1 MSRSRDLPIYHAGYA
16 LLKLVTEAVGNF
28 PRDHRATL
36 GNRIQSEVIG
46 LVIQVYRANA
56 AVDKRAHI
64 AQLLE
69 NLEVVELMIQLLFDM
84 RLISSEVFAKFC
96 EILPNIGKQAG
107 GWKKYADR
115 QAACP
120 PNHVGGLSAS
130 PVVELPR

>member
-1 MSRSRDLPIYHAGYA
+1 MARPRDLPIYHAGYA
-16 LLKLVTEAVGNF
+16 LLKLVTEAVGHF

-36 GNRIQSEVIG
+36 GNRIQTEAVG

-64 AQLLE
+64 GQLLE
-69 NLEVVELMIQLLFDM
+69 SLEVVELMAQLLFDM
-84 RLISSEVFAKFC
+84 KLISPEVLAQFC